1 MSRSAAGREPRE
13 KRGKKYTPAET
24 IAEMLP
30 SIQEDSLV
38 ILQSRRIVKPSPIQA
53 LAIPR
58 LLGGMNAIL
67 HAETGS
73 GKTMAFL
80 LPLLE
85 RARSFEEAS
94 DEPSTVLVLVPTREL
109 AVQMK
114 LEAEDLTV
122 GRVAMVAMSTKPY
135 WSTIS
140 EAALVIAQPMELLD
154 VLDKQDEEQQRIF
167 FQRVRGCAIDEFD
180 EQIQVKEYRKKRRT
194 YDQPLGVWPAAVA
207 INRLLQMND
216 HPDLQIVAASATY
229 SKGSARK
236 LKEVLGFDP
245 QNRFSRGLKMLR
257 TSRVVRTD
265 TEESAGQPVWD
276 KTRGEHER
284 FAALPAGIQHA
295 VWKMPRSGGSHSA
308 ALVGAL
314 EKLQPKSAIVF
325 VCPSAK
331 ESIKL
336 IVDDLQ
342 ESGWEGVRALTES
355 IFPDSKQ
362 SQQGNKRG
370 RKEISAESKSFRS
383 ANRLEEMRETTQ
395 AGSDGDIPP
404 LESPVIV
411 CSEAS
416 ARGLHLDAV
425 QAVFVIGQPSSA
437 ASYTHMAGRTG
448 RLPYPYGVS
457 VLVARPRE
465 AAKVMNGFRG
475 DTLVGSWRELGSG
488 CPGYAEEAR
497 GETVAEAAT
506 RQRAGVRSRA
516 AQSLDAAL
524 WR

>member
-1 MSRSAAGREPRE
+1 MRDAPA
-13 KRGKKYTPAET
+13 AET

-30 SIQEDSLV
+30 SLQEDPLV
-38 ILQSRRIVKPSPIQA
+38 VLQSRRIVKPSPIQA

-58 LLGGMNAIL
+58 LLDGMSAIL

-85 RARSFEEAS
+85 RARSFEEGS
-94 DEPSTVLVLVPTREL
+94 DEPSTVLLLVPTREL

-122 GRVAMVAMSTKPY
+122 GRVAMVAMSTTPY

-140 EAALVIAQPMELLD
+140 EASLVIAQPMELLD
-154 VLDKQDEEQQRIF
+154 VLDKQDDEQQRIF

-180 EQIQVKEYRKKRRT
+180 EQIRKKEYLKKRRV
-194 YDQPLGVWPAAVA
+194 YDQPVGTWPAEVVL
-207 INRLLQMND
+207 NRLLKLND
-216 HPDLQIVAASATY
+216 SPDLQIVAASATH
-229 SKGSARK
+229 SRGSEKK
-236 LKEVLGFDP
+236 LKDVLSFDP
-245 QNRFSRGLKMLR
+245 QNRFPRGLKMLR
-257 TSRVVRTD
+257 TSRTVRTD
-265 TEESAGQPVWD
+265 TEKDAVESAGPASWD
-276 KTRGEHER
+276 KTRGKHER
-284 FAALPAGIQHA
+284 FAALPIGITHA
-295 VWKMPRSGGSHSA
+295 SWKMPGFGGSHSA
-308 ALVGAL
+308 ALAGAL
-314 EKLQPKSAIVF
+314 EKLAPTSALVF

-331 ESIKL
+331 ESIKS
-336 IVDDLQ
+336 IVYDLQ
-342 ESGWEGVRALTES
+342 GSGWEGARALTDS
-355 IFPDSKQ
+355 LFPDSGG
-362 SQQGNKRG
+362 SQGMRQER
-370 RKEISAESKSFRS
+370 RELSAESKSFRS
-383 ANRLEEMRETTQ
+383 ANRLEDLRETTQ
-395 AGSDGDIPP
+395 ASSDGDIPP

-411 CSEAS
+411 CSEES

-465 AAKVMNGFRG
+465 AAKVMNGFRR
-475 DTLVGSWRELGSG
+475 DTLVGKWEKLGSG
-488 CPGYAEEAR
+488 CPGHAEEAR
-497 GETVAEAAT
+497 DEAAVE
-506 RQRAGVRSRA
+506 RSRAGVQSRA